1 MEVCQNSFFEEIT
14 PAAVICSRGEPF
26 YLGIMTHPQ
35 EITVR
40 YSVRIFQFASNKRML
55 LDGMF

>member
-40 YSVRIFQFASNKRML
+40 YSVRSFSISIQ
-55 LDGMF
+55 